1 MDRPGGAVPIQEI
14 DPVIAPATPTPSIDD
29 LHRAFLRI
37 VPRIELHGRVCFR
50 GLKCPDTRADCI
62 CEMLALTWRWFLRL
76 RELGRDPL
84 QFPSALADFAAR
96 AVKAGRRLC
105 GKHKGKDVMN
115 PMAQRRHDFVVEPLP
130 SSTCRSHEDR
140 YANPHGQQA
149 QDSFE
154 ERLRDNTQTPVPEQ
168 VVFRLDF
175 PAWVCSRSER
185 DRRIIDD
192 LLQGER
198 TLDVADKHG
207 LSPGRISQLRRE
219 FMQDWRTFCGE
230 EE

>member
-1 MDRPGGAVPIQEI
+1 VT
-14 DPVIAPATPTPSIDD
+14 APAPTTPPIDD

-50 GLKCPDTRADCI
+50 GLKCPDTRQDCI
-62 CEMLALTWRWFLRL
+62 CEMLALAWRWFLRL
-76 RELGRDPL
+76 ITQGKDPL
-84 QFPSALADFAAR
+84 AFPTALATFAAR

-115 PMAQRRHDFVVEPLP
+115 PLAQRWHDFVVEPLP
-130 SSTCRSHEDR
+130 ASTCRSHEDR

-175 PAWVCSRSER
+175 TLLVCSRSER

-192 LLQGER
+192 LLLGER
-198 TLDVADKHG
+198 TLDVANKHG
-207 LSPGRISQLRRE
+207 LSPGRVSQLRRE
-219 FMQDWRTFCGE
+219 FLVSWQLFSGDREPERACVNA
-230 EE
+230 